1 MRYYAD
7 LHLHSHYSAATST
20 GMIIENIVEGA
31 KLKGLHLLGTGD
43 ALHRGWLREL
53 RQDLEEES
61 GTGLYKPRNPKGNG
75 TFFITQTEVG
85 TVFDVEGK
93 MRHVHHVILLRS
105 LEVAEQLR
113 ERLSKYGDLD
123 VDGRPILSIR
133 PAELVEIVLEI
144 DRESLIYPAHAWT
157 PWRSIFGSINGVD
170 SMEECYEDAT
180 DRIYALETGMS
191 SDPPMNWRISALD
204 RYTLVSASDAHSP
217 WPFRIGREA
226 CVFELQKL
234 TYREIRDAIVTK
246 DPSRLLMTI
255 EVDPAYGKYHWSG
268 HRNCGVGPLSH
279 EEASKL
285 GYLCPV
291 CHKRLTRGVDSRIEE
306 LADRPYGFRP
316 PGAIGY
322 MSLLPLH
329 EILALEAPGEPEQR
343 LYSKSLQSQ
352 YEAIVRAIGSEFKVL
367 IEASKEELASV
378 APKKLVDAIIAS
390 RKGRLRVVPGYDGV
404 YGKPIFGVENHQES
418 GGKNGKKASLGEFL
432 R

>member
-75 TFFITQTEVG
+75 IFFITQTEVG

-204 RYTLVSASDAHSP
+204 RYTLVSASDATAL
-217 WPFRIGREA
+217 G
-226 CVFELQKL
+226 
-234 TYREIRDAIVTK
+234 
-246 DPSRLLMTI
+246 LLGL
-255 EVDPAYGKYHWSG
+255 EGKPAFS
-268 HRNCGVGPLSH
+268 S
-279 EEASKL
+279 
-285 GYLCPV
+285 
-291 CHKRLTRGVDSRIEE
+291 
-306 LADRPYGFRP
+306 
-316 PGAIGY
+316 
-322 MSLLPLH
+322 
-329 EILALEAPGEPEQR
+329 
-343 LYSKSLQSQ
+343 SKSLHT
-352 YEAIVRAIGSEFKVL
+352 
-367 IEASKEELASV
+367 
-378 APKKLVDAIIAS
+378 
-390 RKGRLRVVPGYDGV
+390 GRLGMPLSPRILQG
-404 YGKPIFGVENHQES
+404 FS
-418 GGKNGKKASLGEFL
+418 
-432 R
+432 